1 MSYENP
7 APQEHPSGQSPRDDA
22 NPAAPVQV
30 RTRLPLYRPIVTY
43 ILLGLIVLV
52 FIADFILERFTGQ
65 PIIFYLGAQVNS
77 WVGAGEY
84 WRLLSAIFLHGGLTH
99 LAFNGWALYSLGR
112 DIESFYS
119 PLWFTAIY
127 FVSGLAGNIAWY
139 VLGADVPS
147 VGASGAIFGL
157 IGAEVAYFLRNRQLF
172 GAFGRQRLGNLAVL
186 IGINLFFGFTVPN
199 INNYAHLGGL
209 AAGFL
214 LGFAL
219 SPGYVLT
226 WSQEGYMTSRRLVD
240 ARSQGVR
247 VIVVVLALIVLF
259 ALTFVGNQRWGV

>member
-1 MSYENP
+1 MSYDNP
-7 APQEHPSGQSPRDDA
+7 APQEQPVGQAPNADA
-22 NPAAPVQV
+22 NPAAQV
-30 RTRLPLYRPIVTY
+30 RVRIRLPLSRPIVTY
-43 ILLGLIVLV
+43 VLLVLIALV
-52 FIADFILERFTGQ
+52 FIADFLLEQFTGQ

-112 DIESFYS
+112 DIESLYG

-127 FVSGLAGNIAWY
+127 FISGLAGNIAWY

-186 IGINLFFGFTVPN
+186 IAINLFFGFTVPN

-209 AAGFL
+209 VAGFL
-214 LGFAL
+214 LGLVL

-226 WSQEGYMTSRRLVD
+226 WSQDNYVTTRRIVD
-240 ARSQGVR
+240 GQSQVVR
-247 VIVVVLALIVLF
+247 VLVVLLALAILF
-259 ALTFVGNQRWGV
+259 GLTLVGNQLWAG